1 MTVSDLHP
9 TSSPLTPVPK
19 WQRPPHRVSTR
30 RLMGDVLRS
39 EWTRLRTV
47 RSTYWT
53 LLGAAVFI
61 VGLAAIVC
69 SVEVAQFDKLTAGDK
84 AAFNPVTFSLVGA
97 GLGQLAVGVL
107 GVLIITNEYASGMIR
122 TTFASTPQRTTVLV
136 AKAAVFGT
144 VTFVVTT
151 LASFGAFF
159 VGQAILSR
167 KNLGVTIGEP
177 GALRSVVGSGLF
189 LAVLGL
195 FALGLGT
202 ILRKTAG
209 AIAALFGVLFILPV
223 IVSLLPSSMDGIQ
236 KYLPSNAGQEII
248 FGSGQSSSDVLSP
261 WVGFAVF
268 CLYAI
273 VTLTIAATLLVRRD
287 A

>member
-1 MTVSDLHP
+1 
-9 TSSPLTPVPK
+9 
-19 WQRPPHRVSTR
+19 
-30 RLMGDVLRS
+30 MGDVLRS

-69 SVEVAQFDKLTAGDK
+69 SVEVAQFDKLTARDK

-122 TTFASTPQRTTVLV
+122 TTFASTPQRSTVLV
-136 AKAAVFGT
+136 AKSAVFGA